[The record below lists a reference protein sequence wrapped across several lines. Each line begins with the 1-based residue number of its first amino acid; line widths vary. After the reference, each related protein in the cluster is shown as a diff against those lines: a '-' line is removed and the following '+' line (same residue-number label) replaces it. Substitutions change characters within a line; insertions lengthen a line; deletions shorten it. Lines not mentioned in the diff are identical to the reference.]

1 MVATERTF
9 YDPVHEFVRVGKNE
23 LRLVESR
30 PVQRLRRIH
39 QLAGSSLVYPG
50 ASHRRFEHSL
60 GVMELAGRIFDAIT
74 HPARIRN
81 LPGGLPEVADAEG
94 RRYWRLAVRLAAL
107 LHDLGHLPFSHAAE
121 HELLPDGWSHERLS
135 FGLILLDE
143 VAGRLAEMDPP
154 IRAEDVARIA
164 VGEKKAPGGGLPA
177 WLQLLSEI
185 VVSDFFGADRMDY
198 LVRDALHTGVPYGR
212 FGHQRL
218 LETVRILPALDSA
231 GRPTT
236 KLTLGVERGGV
247 EAVEALLMA
256 RYFMFSQVY
265 LHRVRLIYDR
275 HLIDFLRKW
284 LPGGRFPT
292 DLESHLALTDGKVGA
307 AIWAAAD
314 DPAAAGH
321 RWAQILA
328 RREHFKT
335 IYEPHPGEEERYREE
350 GEAVEREVR
359 ARFGADA
366 VRTALADNKGG
377 KAEFPVLLRNGDLA
391 SSTAVSGLLG
401 RIPDIY
407 RYYVYTDRTV
417 HEPARD
423 WLAKNLNNIII
434 P

>member
-1 MVATERTF
+1 MVATERRF
-9 YDPVHEFVRVGKNE
+9 YDPVHEFVRVGANE

-30 PVQRLRRIH
+30 PVQRLRHIH

-74 HPARIRN
+74 HPTRTGN

-94 RRYWRLAVRLAAL
+94 RRYWRLAVQSGAL
-107 LHDLGHLPFSHAAE
+107 FHDAGHLPFSHAAE

-135 FGLILLDE
+135 WGLIRSDE
-143 VAGRLAEMDPP
+143 VAGRLEELDPP

-164 VGEKKAPGGGLPA
+164 VGPDKAPGGRLPM
-177 WLQLLSEI
+177 WLRLLSQI
-185 VVSDFFGADRMDY
+185 IVSDFFGADRMDY

-218 LETVRILPALDSA
+218 LETVRILPSLDDT
-231 GRPTT
+231 GRETGE
-236 KLTLGVERGGV
+236 LALGVERGGV

-284 LPGGRFPT
+284 LPGGRFPI
-292 DLESHLALTDGKVGA
+292 DLESHLALTDSKVEA
-307 AIWAAAD
+307 AIWEAAD
-314 DPAAAGH
+314 DPSAAGH
-321 RWAQILA
+321 RWARILA

-335 IYEPHPGEEERYREE
+335 LYQPSPAEMALNRRA
-350 GEAVEREVR
+350 GEAVEREAR
-359 ARFGADA
+359 AQFGDDA
-366 VRTALADNKGG
+366 VLAARREGKGD

-391 SSTAVSGLLG
+391 SSTAVSDLLG
-401 RIPDIY
+401 RIPDINY
-407 RYYVYTDRTV
+407 DYVYTDRTV
-417 HEPARD
+417 HDQARE
-423 WLAKNLNNIII
+423 WLAENLNTIIT

>member
-1 MVATERTF
+1 MVATERRL
-9 YDPVHEFVRVGKNE
+9 YDPVHEFVRVGANE

-50 ASHRRFEHSL
+50 ATHRRFEHSL

-74 HPARIRN
+74 HPSRIKN

-107 LHDLGHLPFSHAAE
+107 LHDVGHLPFSHAAE

-135 FGLILLDE
+135 YKLILLDE
-143 VAGRLAEMDPP
+143 VASLLAELDPP

-164 VGEKKAPGGGLPA
+164 VGPDKAPGGGLPT
-177 WLQLLSEI
+177 WLRLLSQI
-185 VVSDFFGADRMDY
+185 IVSDFFGADRMDY

-218 LETVRILPALDSA
+218 LETVRILPALDAA
-231 GRPTT
+231 GRETEE
-236 KLTLGVERGGV
+236 LTLGVERGGV

-265 LHRVRLIYDR
+265 MHRVRLIYDR
-275 HLIDFLRKW
+275 HLIDFLRQW
-284 LPGGRFPT
+284 LPGGCFPT
-292 DLESHLALTDGKVGA
+292 DLESHLALTDSKVDA
-307 AIWAAAD
+307 AIWEAAD
-314 DPAAAGH
+314 NSAAAGH
-321 RWAQILA
+321 RWARILA
-328 RREHFKT
+328 RREHFRT
-335 IYEPHPGEEERYREE
+335 LYEPHPGEEERYMQAGR
-350 GEAVEREVR
+350 AVEREVR
-359 ARFGADA
+359 AQFGADA
-366 VRTALADNKGG
+366 VRAARIKHKGG

-401 RIPDIY
+401 RIPDTY

-417 HEPARD
+417 HGPARD
-423 WLAKNLNNIII
+423 WLANNLSRIIED
-434 P
+434 

>member
-1 MVATERTF
+1 MAATERTF

-60 GVMELAGRIFDAIT
+60 GVMELAGRIFDAVT
-74 HPARIRN
+74 DPARIRN

-94 RRYWRLAVRLAAL
+94 RRYWRLAVRFGAL
-107 LHDLGHLPFSHAAE
+107 LHDLGHPPFSHAAE
-121 HELLPDGWSHERLS
+121 HELLPPGWSHERLS
-135 FGLILLDE
+135 YELILLDE
-143 VAGRLAEMDPP
+143 VAGLLEEMDPP

-164 VGEKKAPGGGLPA
+164 VGPDKTPGGELST
-177 WLQLLSEI
+177 WLRLLSQI

-218 LETVRILPALDSA
+218 LETMRILPSLDSA
-231 GRPTT
+231 GRETEN
-236 KLTLGVERGGV
+236 LALGVERGGV

-292 DLESHLALTDGKVGA
+292 DLESHLALTDGKVEA

-314 DPAAAGH
+314 DPSAAGH
-321 RWAQILA
+321 RWARILA

-335 IYEPHPGEEERYREE
+335 LYQPSPAEMALNRRA
-350 GEAVEREVR
+350 GEAVEREAR

-366 VRTALADNKGG
+366 VRAARREGKGG
-377 KAEFPVLLRNGDLA
+377 KAEFPVILRNGELT
-391 SSTAVSGLLG
+391 SSTAVSDLLK
-401 RIPDIY
+401 RIPDINY
-407 RYYVYTDRTV
+407 DYVYIDRTV
-417 HEPARD
+417 HEPARE
-423 WLAKNLNNIII
+423 WLAKNLNTIIT